1 MTAIFTASFWVDDYI
16 TNKDYYF
23 YTKEQAIR
31 QMKTDADNMKARYF
45 SAEYKGSGKS
55 VGSWEKQGSRWYRR

>member
-1 MTAIFTASFWVDDYI
+1 MTAIFTASFWVDNYI

-23 YTKEQAIR
+23 YTKEQAIKK
-31 QMKTDADNMKARYF
+31 MKEDADSMKARYF

-55 VGSWEKQGSRWYRR
+55 IGSWEKHGSRWYR